1 MEWLETARSP
11 RVKPDR
17 RAKMVSRKH
26 RGNLGPAAGNIG
38 MMFRHVICVAEA
50 AAMVSRD
57 TGITDTYTLDTM
69 IYGMVR
75 DPCIGSAVTQAAIKT
90 GVAAMK
96 AAGNSDT
103 EPEFKTPT
111 IKLNNRCW
119 SLNPVAGG
127 YIATGNIGSGK
138 HPVRV
143 AIGVPKDVG
152 DRVSKHRLGELTIT
166 PEKYTISYTKDVDP
180 VPGRDPTLGNTYS
193 VIELTSGVDRVAGP
207 PKNVLGVDINSTNM
221 TISDNRITIQVDL
234 SKEVESVL
242 AAKVAMAKAKEGP
255 HRMGKEARQ
264 AGVSRQRTLQG
275 SA

>member
-1 MEWLETARSP
+1 MCIR
-11 RVKPDR
+11 DR
-17 RAKMVSRKH
+17 VSRKH
-26 RGNLGPAAGNIG
+26 HGNLGPASSGIDRV
-38 MMFRHVICVAEA
+38 FRHVVRVAET
-50 AAMVSRD
+50 AAMVSRT
-57 TGITDTYTLDTM
+57 TGVTDTHTVDTM
-69 IYGMVR
+69 MYHMVH
-75 DPCIGSAVTQAAIKT
+75 DPSVGSAVTQAAIKT

-96 AAGNSDT
+96 AARNDDT

-111 IKLNNRCW
+111 IKLNNQRW
-119 SLNPVAGG
+119 RLNPVAGG
-127 YIATGNIGSGK
+127 YIATGNVGSGK

-221 TISDNRITIQVDL
+221 TISDNHITIQVDL
-234 SKEVESVL
+234 SKVPP
-242 AAKVAMAKAKEGP
+242 AKTGD
-255 HRMGKEARQ
+255 
-264 AGVSRQRTLQG
+264 
-275 SA
+275 